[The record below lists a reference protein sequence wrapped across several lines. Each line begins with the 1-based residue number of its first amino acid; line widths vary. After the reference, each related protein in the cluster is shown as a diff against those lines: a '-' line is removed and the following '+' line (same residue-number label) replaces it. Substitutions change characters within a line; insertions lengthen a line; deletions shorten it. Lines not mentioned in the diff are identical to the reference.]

1 MKTLLYFFFSLLTIS
16 VSGQDGINTATPE
29 VTLDIVRKSSVPN
42 HYDWLIPPCITGD
55 QLPEK
60 IYSVPKKQTLL
71 FVTLPAYV
79 LSGQLINV
87 AEPGLYYFDGSLW
100 QPAKQYR
107 SFGFSTE
114 VIPTPPAVGTYV
126 LKVSTEFRAGV
137 HHNNLSKN
145 SLE

>member
-100 QPAKQYR
+100 QTCKTVPVIWFFYR
-107 SFGFSTE
+107 GYSHTASGWNLCPES
-114 VIPTPPAVGTYV
+114 VNGIPSRSSP
-126 LKVSTEFRAGV
+126 
-137 HHNNLSKN
+137 
-145 SLE
+145 